1 MGVFRFE
8 MPARLGAAGSLLL
21 LLVVQQKLCPWP
33 IATREPQP
41 PEEPA
46 RDVVP
51 LGADDADAGAPV
63 PAKRPIPPPPLY
75 IVPDAPA
82 PRWAALW
89 SDAAARLAVGWHD
102 GVVSCGPPSPKC
114 EASPAL
120 LPPAAPRAWTHL
132 EAFVTEGAVAPPCS
146 PCHPALGTCLVRTG
160 PPTA

>member
-8 MPARLGAAGSLLL
+8 MPARLGAAGGLLL
-21 LLVVQQKLCPWP
+21 LLIVQQKLCPWP
-33 IATREPQP
+33 IATREAQP

-51 LGADDADAGAPV
+51 LGGDDADAPA
-63 PAKRPIPPPPLY
+63 PAKRPVPPPPLY

-102 GVVSCGPPSPKC
+102 GVVSCGPPRPKVDS
-114 EASPAL
+114 APAL
-120 LPPAAPRAWTHL
+120 LSSATPRAWNCL
-132 EAFVTEGAVAPPCS
+132 DAFITARAVAPPRS

-160 PPTA
+160 PPVA